1 MPREKNKYCNE
12 SNNLSFSNILFG
24 SASAGLGALVH
35 QVVFLPN
42 ALDDLSKLDKSIV
55 KRIMNRIEWFSEN
68 IENSSPTPLK
78 SRLSGFYK
86 LRIGDW

>member
-1 MPREKNKYCNE
+1 VY
-12 SNNLSFSNILFG
+12 
-24 SASAGLGALVH
+24 

-86 LRIGDW
+86 FRIGDWRVIYEFSKKAETIFIHKIGHRKDIYK

>member
-1 MPREKNKYCNE
+1 MY
-12 SNNLSFSNILFG
+12 
-24 SASAGLGALVH
+24 

-42 ALDDLSKLDKSIV
+42 ALDDLSKLDNSIV
-55 KRIMNRIEWFSEN
+55 KRIINRIEWFSEN

-86 LRIGDW
+86 LRIGDWRVIYEISKKAETIFIHKIGYRKDIYK

>member
-1 MPREKNKYCNE
+1 MY
-12 SNNLSFSNILFG
+12 
-24 SASAGLGALVH
+24 
-35 QVVFLPN
+35 QVIFLPN
-42 ALDDLSKLDKSIV
+42 ALDDLSTLDKSIA

-86 LRIGDW
+86 LRIGDWRVIYEISKKAKTIFIHKIGHRKDIYK